1 MSEKLTIGKIAK
13 LTEINVET
21 IRFYQREKL
30 IEVPKFVE
38 SKVRY
43 YSAEHVEKIEFIK
56 RAQKVGFS
64 LNEIKE
70 ILRLKLSP
78 TADCAP
84 IKVRTQKKIVEVE
97 RKINDLKKILKL
109 LKQFESRCNGHEST
123 EHCSILDGLKEIKRG

>member
-13 LTEINVET
+13 LTETNIET

-38 SKVRY
+38 AKIRY
-43 YSAEHVEKIEFIK
+43 YSPDYVEKIEFIK
-56 RAQKVGFS
+56 RAQTVGFS

-70 ILRLKLSP
+70 ILRLRLSP
-78 TADCAP
+78 KADCAP
-84 IKVRTQKKIVEVE
+84 IKERTQKKITEVE
-97 RKINDLKKILKL
+97 KKITDLKRILKV
-109 LKQFESRCNGHEST
+109 LKQFESRCDGHEST